1 MRKAMSDK
9 GVAALK
15 PRSKRYVI
23 VDPEMRGAYA
33 RIQPSGVK
41 SFWVVTRNPNGKQI
55 WTHVGPA
62 SIGIKASRE
71 IARDVL
77 QRGKKGGADAIIV
90 SVAPEARSTAQRPTS
105 RPRTT
110 GAGNPASAG
119 GSTASA
125 T

>member
-1 MRKAMSDK
+1 MSDK
-9 GVAALK
+9 SFAALK
-15 PRSKRYVI
+15 PRSKRYVV

-77 QRGKKGGADAIIV
+77 QRGKRDHCLGRSRGALNGATPNI
-90 SVAPEARSTAQRPTS
+90 PPKNNRRWKPCFS
-105 RPRTT
+105 RRLYRERNLIERFSP
-110 GAGNPASAG
+110 S
-119 GSTASA
+119 
-125 T
+125 